1 MGAFDSCKPTTV
13 MVHQRYRVDV
23 YDVVPEK
30 LKIFSIPV
38 FICPGW
44 VEVPLSWSKH
54 IDRLVELDYRV
65 IAFDAP
71 HGLPIPTQ
79 PGPWGHILGALFI
92 ERQKMATLI
101 AIMNAMNIK
110 QADLIGR
117 SEGAMWALLT
127 AHHHSERVR
136 NIVLQNPAGLIGQD
150 WIIPFLIRWR
160 RDMRQTAL
168 NEENDPAPY
177 APVPAWTVW
186 AQSYLRTAREVIALM
201 FANSRR
207 QLCEARVNGHKVA
220 LITTDHDRLFPV
232 ELIRRHTEGLMN
244 TYSELRGSHT
254 SFFCRPAEFA
264 DTLAGALEA
273 LAR

>member
-1 MGAFDSCKPTTV
+1 MGAFEDCPRVTFV
-13 MVHQRYRVDV
+13 IQERFRVDV
-23 YDVVPEK
+23 YDVVPEEQK
-30 LKIFSIPV
+30 FLIPV
-38 FICPGW
+38 IICPGW
-44 VEVPLSWSKH
+44 VEVPISWSKH
-54 IDRLVELDYRV
+54 IDRLVELGYRV

-79 PGPWGHILGALFI
+79 PGPWGYILGALFI

-110 QADLIGR
+110 RADLIGR